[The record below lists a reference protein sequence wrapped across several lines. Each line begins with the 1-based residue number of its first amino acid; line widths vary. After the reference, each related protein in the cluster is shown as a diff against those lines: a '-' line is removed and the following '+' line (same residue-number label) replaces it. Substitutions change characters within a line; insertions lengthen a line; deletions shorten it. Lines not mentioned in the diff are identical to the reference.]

1 MKQFIRL
8 FLWVLMPVVLWFS
21 RHYTVYP
28 QALSKAQVDYQ
39 LPTPYYLQA
48 NDYNENEIVWAKQF
62 LRDSI
67 RFNTAGTT
75 EEKINQLGA
84 YFISNLH
91 PQMHE
96 SSADLMQQTPC
107 EQFQQIRYQH
117 ASFYCSNYV
126 AIYGF
131 FARVA
136 GLAVRDIELK
146 SNTRWHIVS
155 ETWSEENKRWLLTDL
170 THQFPLVR
178 STSGKALSLF
188 DVQKQSVLEEPVKA
202 DYAQD
207 AQLYLHQKNNVL
219 HLQSL
224 RSKLNEF
231 LLSAPGILPIQNE
244 AQNKYWPIV
253 LKYLA
258 LGAWIFLSFRILRGR
273 A

>member
-8 FLWVLMPVVLWFS
+8 FLWALVPLLLWFT
-21 RHYTVYP
+21 RHETIYP
-28 QALSKAQVDYQ
+28 QALGKKEFKHQRPSLFFLQQGDYESSDILWAQ
-39 LPTPYYLQA
+39 TF
-48 NDYNENEIVWAKQF
+48 I
-62 LRDSI
+62 RDSI
-67 RFNTAGTT
+67 RLNTAADT
-75 EEKINQLGA
+75 EEKIEQLGQ
-84 YFISNLH
+84 YLIRTLH
-91 PQMHE
+91 PTMYE
-96 SSADLMQQTPC
+96 SSEALLHLTPR
-107 EQFQQIRYQH
+107 EQFEQIRYH
-117 ASFYCSNYV
+117 KASFYCSNYV

-146 SNTRWHIVS
+146 SDTRWHIVS
-155 ETWSEENKRWLLTDL
+155 ETWSKENKAWLLTDL
-170 THQFPLVR
+170 THRFPLVR
-178 STSGKALSLF
+178 TASGKALGVF
-188 DVQKQSVLEEPVKA
+188 DVQNVEVLSPSVKA
-202 DYAQD
+202 DYAPE
-207 AQLYLHQKNNVL
+207 AQIYVHLKNNAT

-258 LGAWIFLSFRILRGR
+258 LGIWIFLSIRILRGR